1 MHVHTQCVS
10 EKMKSCMMLTILWR
24 TYQHICKGSWNITLN
39 KYIMKEI
46 LNCFFLPLRV
56 CVCVVYVREWLNLSC
71 EILKLYTFQQDTN
84 LVHLRTV
91 GLRQELLC
99 ENFWPCFMWK
109 GVVPQQCEQKII
121 AGDQKWRKTT
131 FNISRKPQ
139 KMSLQAKST
148 NVSAI
153 TLP

>member
-1 MHVHTQCVS
+1 
-10 EKMKSCMMLTILWR
+10 
-24 TYQHICKGSWNITLN
+24 
-39 KYIMKEI
+39 
-46 LNCFFLPLRV
+46 
-56 CVCVVYVREWLNLSC
+56 
-71 EILKLYTFQQDTN
+71 
-84 LVHLRTV
+84 
-91 GLRQELLC
+91 
-99 ENFWPCFMWK
+99 MWK